1 PFPVTYDPST
11 DWGPVWSPDGQFI
24 YFSSDR
30 GGVMNLWRIRVQE
43 ETGKVL
49 GDPQPVT
56 TGVVASVEHASFSVD
71 SKKILYSAVVR
82 SSNLQKL
89 RFDPDRETVVGSP
102 TWVTQGSAPLDW
114 PAVSPDEQ
122 SIAYTTSRQQEDL
135 YIIRADGTGRR
146 QLTFDSFKDQGHEPS
161 ATIATHD
168 PRSASVLAPV

>member
-1 PFPVTYDPST
+1 VSGGQRDVWTIPADGGTPFPVTHDPST

-43 ETGKVL
+43 ETGKVS

-102 TWVTQGSAPLDW
+102 TWSPRGPRHWTGQPSRRTNSRSRTRPPDSKRIAFPGWLRWNRSHSSL
-114 PAVSPDEQ
+114 PARCP
-122 SIAYTTSRQQEDL
+122 
-135 YIIRADGTGRR
+135 GW
-146 QLTFDSFKDQGHEPS
+146 
-161 ATIATHD
+161 
-168 PRSASVLAPV
+168 

>member
-1 PFPVTYDPST
+1 MTHDPST

-122 SIAYTTSRQQEDL
+122 SIAYTTSRQQTNRL
-135 YIIRADGTGRR
+135 PRMAS
-146 QLTFDSFKDQGHEPS
+146 LEP
-161 ATIATHD
+161 IAFQPTRTL
-168 PRSASVLAPV
+168 PGLVKA